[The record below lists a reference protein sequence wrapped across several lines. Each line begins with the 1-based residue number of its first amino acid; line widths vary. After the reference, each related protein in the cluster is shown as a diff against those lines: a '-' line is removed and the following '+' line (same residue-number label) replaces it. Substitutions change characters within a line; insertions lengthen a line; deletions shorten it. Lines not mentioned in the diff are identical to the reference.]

1 MTSVVH
7 KIRKDRGTELGRAK
21 IATEV
26 YEDDDDEENDDD
38 ARFEP
43 NTVSLMRNPQR
54 LSSQRAFVV

>member
-38 ARFEP
+38 DA
-43 NTVSLMRNPQR
+43 PQ
-54 LSSQRAFVV
+54 LVAVATSSS